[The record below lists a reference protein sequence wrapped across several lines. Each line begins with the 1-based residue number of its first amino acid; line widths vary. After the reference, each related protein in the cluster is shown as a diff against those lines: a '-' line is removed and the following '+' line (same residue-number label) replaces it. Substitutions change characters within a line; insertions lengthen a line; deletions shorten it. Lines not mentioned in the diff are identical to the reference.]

1 MLADGNS
8 GVPQYNAQGDLEPV
22 GYRETQAPRP
32 LPYYEK
38 KMNRIALKVALLM
51 ISVSAL
57 ANQSGKDTS
66 RHDGTNVGPPHQSGL
81 NDITADKGKRG
92 NVDSNAGKQGVP
104 SNPSST
110 PAQGNRVQ
118 PASGN
123 YNRDLLR

>member
-1 MLADGNS
+1 
-8 GVPQYNAQGDLEPV
+8 
-22 GYRETQAPRP
+22 
-32 LPYYEK
+32 
-38 KMNRIALKVALLM
+38 MNRIALKVALLM

-66 RHDGTNVGPPHQSGL
+66 RHDGTNVAAPHQSGL
-81 NDITADKGKRG
+81 NDITADKVGKGG